1 LKECLEII
9 TKQKKGIE
17 RMNTIGQ
24 LPRFKKD
31 QVITIRLTMKDIRL
45 LYHVSQYLEMDR
57 SDLIRMFI
65 RKNNNYYISLMKQG
79 KEGNIEVNTDNYNK
93 FGYDNQDK

>member
-1 LKECLEII
+1 MK
-9 TKQKKGIE
+9 
-17 RMNTIGQ
+17 NIGA

>member
-1 LKECLEII
+1 M
-9 TKQKKGIE
+9 KQ
-17 RMNTIGQ
+17 IGA

-45 LYHVSQYLEMDR
+45 LYHVSQFLEMDR

-65 RKNNNYYISLMKQG
+65 RKNNNYYLGLMKQG
-79 KEGNIEVNTDNYNK
+79 KEKDIEVNLDSFNK
-93 FGYDNQDK
+93 FGYEPQD